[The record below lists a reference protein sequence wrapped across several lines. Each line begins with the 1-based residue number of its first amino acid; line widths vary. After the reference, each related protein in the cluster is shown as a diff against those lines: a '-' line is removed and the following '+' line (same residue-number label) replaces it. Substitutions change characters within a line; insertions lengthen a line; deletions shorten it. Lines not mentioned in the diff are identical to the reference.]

1 LNDLC
6 DQGRSTLTPEQ
17 VAVASRVV
25 EDVERAVR
33 EHGEVARGWLAEREL
48 VLLSGGK
55 LDELATA
62 LSSPPP
68 FLPDDEQPRLAALIG
83 ETRQRI
89 DDDQV
94 LQVVAH
100 FKLITDP
107 VKRSECLDRL
117 RKLVEEIQAV

>member
-1 LNDLC
+1 LKYLC
-6 DQGRSTLTPEQ
+6 GRGGSIFTPDQ

-33 EHGEVARGWLAEREL
+33 EHCEAARKWLAERER
-48 VLLSGGK
+48 VLLSGGN

-62 LSSPPP
+62 LSSVPP
-68 FLPDDEQPRLAALIG
+68 FLPDDEQPRLAALIR

-100 FKLITDP
+100 FKQITDA
-107 VKRSECLDRL
+107 VRRSDCLDRL
-117 RKLVEEIQAV
+117 RRLAEEIQLV